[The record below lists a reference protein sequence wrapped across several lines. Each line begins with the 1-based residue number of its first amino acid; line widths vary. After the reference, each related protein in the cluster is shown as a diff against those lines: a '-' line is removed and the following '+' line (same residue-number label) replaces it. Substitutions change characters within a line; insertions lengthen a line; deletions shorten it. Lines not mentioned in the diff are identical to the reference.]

1 MLMLSRRNV
10 GDILSDFENSFC
22 PVSPKAWKGPS
33 AYKLEMQSL
42 LHIRVGGCQWS
53 LNKPE
58 RPRCS
63 FNRCRAMEGDFQK
76 GNPVLLPHLGLYS
89 KLHSLPT
96 IPLPSL
102 LFNSL
107 SSTLA
112 LSLSHSPLILLSFFF
127 LSTFLS
133 SLLHFSFPSCCPL
146 FSSHPLLSFSLLPQS
161 TALKHRIFLKPMLL
175 TLWHEK
181 PSGLC

>member
-1 MLMLSRRNV
+1 MILRTALAQCLPGLERPLCIQI
-10 GDILSDFENSFC
+10 GDAK
-22 PVSPKAWKGPS
+22 PA
-33 AYKLEMQSL
+33 AYQG
-42 LHIRVGGCQWS
+42 GGCQWF
-53 LNKPE
+53 LNKLE

-63 FNRCRAMEGDFQK
+63 FNRYRAMEGDFQK

-112 LSLSHSPLILLSFFF
+112 LSPPHSPLIIILSFF

-133 SLLHFSFPSCCPL
+133 SLLFTFHFLPVVLYSPPILSFPS
-146 FSSHPLLSFSLLPQS
+146 LSY
-161 TALKHRIFLKPMLL
+161 LKAQL
-175 TLWHEK
+175 
-181 PSGLC
+181 